1 MATVLRVDEHFSAE
15 HIGKALARLHD
26 VDGLT
31 LCLQPC
37 LDEEGQELTCPITL
51 ARIFKNAAIIHDGS
65 NHIYQFGWIQ
75 RWLTANDRSPMTN
88 CVLPHRNI
96 LQLSSLTRV
105 LRCFLGECSNR
116 RAHSWQQRLTKA
128 RSTDTGSR
136 VDLEKALLLI
146 ESYLTQAR
154 HEFAKWLQYISDL
167 ADEAIA
173 LRENLSRC
181 RRSEAQAVSR
191 VCLDS
196 AFGAA
201 ARSLQLQ
208 ETSESVI
215 KSICSKFQAQRHLRE
230 MRHWAKFQQVPGTKT
245 SDAAMACIRGCAHT
259 FLAKSIVSRYIAARN
274 RDKVSAQLLKAVRN
288 DLGPI
293 VIDTLLQR
301 RAFPDVVGE
310 DCFTPAL
317 LACVTGRVEV
327 ARLLLGA
334 RADIDKPD
342 ETGATLLFMA
352 CQYGHTEAVQFLCGA
367 RADFDKPKNNGWTSL
382 HLAAHQGHAEI
393 AQLLCHTRAD
403 IDKPNKQM
411 SATPLLIASQFGCA
425 EVAQVLCRARA
436 DVDKSTDDGET
447 PLLIASQRGHAVV
460 AQFLCRARADIGKC
474 KSDGVGPLFMAS
486 QAGHAE
492 VAQLLC
498 RSGADIDKHRSAGST
513 PLDIVGMAEVA
524 QILCQVRADIDN
536 HEELAL
542 LRVARADIDKPSNY
556 GGLYDMVATPLDAAS
571 CLGHAEIVQLLC
583 RARADID
590 KRSTDGSTAL
600 HTASHFGHAEIVQLL
615 CGARADIDKR
625 KTDGVT
631 RFFIAFHAGH
641 QDVAD
646 LLFQARADQRDQP
659 ANDIA
664 TAFVI
669 ASQNRHVEVAE
680 LLHQAGADVRDITK
694 TP

>member
-31 LCLQPC
+31 LCLQPR

-51 ARIFKNAAIIHDGS
+51 ARIFKNAAIIQDGS

-88 CVLPHRNI
+88 CVLPHQNI
-96 LQLSSLTRV
+96 LRLSSLTGV
-105 LRCFLGECSNR
+105 LQCFLGDCSNR
-116 RAHSWQQRLTKA
+116 RAHSWQQRITKA
-128 RSTDTGSR
+128 RSTDRGSCE
-136 VDLEKALLLI
+136 DLEKALLLI
-146 ESYLTQAR
+146 ESYLTPAR
-154 HEFAKWLQYISDL
+154 HELAKWLQYISDL

-181 RRSEAQAVSR
+181 HRREAQAVSR

-208 ETSESVI
+208 ETNASVI
-215 KSICSKFQAQRHLRE
+215 KSIYSKFQAQRHLQE
-230 MRHWAKFQQVPGTKT
+230 MRASH
-245 SDAAMACIRGCAHT
+245 AAVACIQGCAHT
-259 FLAKSIVSRYIAARN
+259 FLAKFVVSSYIAARN

-288 DLGPI
+288 DLGLI
-293 VIDTLLQR
+293 VINTLLQR

-317 LACVTGRVEV
+317 LALANGRLEV
-327 ARLLLGA
+327 AQLLFGA
-334 RADIDKPD
+334 RADIDKAD
-342 ETGATLLFMA
+342 KKGSTLLLVA
-352 CQYGHTEAVQFLCGA
+352 SEEGHAECVQIICGA
-367 RADFDKPKNNGWTSL
+367 RADIDKSNNNGDTPL
-382 HLAAHQGHAEI
+382 HLASQQGHAEV

-411 SATPLLIASQFGCA
+411 SATPLLMASQFGYA

-436 DVDKSTDDGET
+436 DIDKSTDNGGT
-447 PLLIASQRGHAVV
+447 PLLMASERGHAEV
-460 AQFLCRARADIGKC
+460 AQFLCRARADIDKC
-474 KSDGVGPLFMAS
+474 GIDGVAPLFMAS
-486 QAGHAE
+486 QSGHAE

-498 RSGADIDKHRSAGST
+498 GSGADIDKHRSDGVT
-513 PLDIVGMAEVA
+513 PLG
-524 QILCQVRADIDN
+524 
-536 HEELAL
+536 
-542 LRVARADIDKPSNY
+542 P
-556 GGLYDMVATPLDAAS
+556 YDRLATPLDAAS
-571 CLGHAEIVQLLC
+571 CLGHEEIVQLLC

-590 KRSTDGSTAL
+590 KRSADGSTAL
-600 HTASHFGHAEIVQLL
+600 HTASDYGHAEIVQLL
-615 CGARADIDKR
+615 CGARAAIDKR

-631 RFFIAFHAGH
+631 PLLMASLTGHA
-641 QDVAD
+641 DVAQ
-646 LLFQARADQRDQP
+646 LLCGARADIDKP

-664 TAFVI
+664 TPFVI
-669 ASQNRHVEVAE
+669 ASQNGHVEVAE

>member
-31 LCLQPC
+31 LCLQPR

-51 ARIFKNAAIIHDGS
+51 ARIFKNAAIIQDGS

-128 RSTDTGSR
+128 RSTDRGSCE
-136 VDLEKALLLI
+136 DLEKALLLI
-146 ESYLTQAR
+146 ESYLTQTR
-154 HEFAKWLQYISDL
+154 HELAKWLQYISDL

-173 LRENLSRC
+173 LREDLSRC
-181 RRSEAQAVSR
+181 RRREAQAVSR

-230 MRHWAKFQQVPGTKT
+230 MRHWARFQQVPGTKT

-259 FLAKSIVSRYIAARN
+259 FLAKSAVSRYIAARN

-310 DCFTPAL
+310 DCFRPVSLAL
-317 LACVTGRVEV
+317 ANGRVEV

-334 RADIDKPD
+334 TADIDKPD
-342 ETGATLLFMA
+342 ETGETLLFTA
-352 CQYGHTEAVQFLCGA
+352 CSYGHTEVVQCLCGA
-367 RADFDKPKNNGWTSL
+367 RADIDKHNNNGWTSL
-382 HLAAHQGHAEI
+382 HLASQQGHAEI

-403 IDKPNKQM
+403 IDKPINKPL
-411 SATPLLIASQFGCA
+411 SAEPLSFGA
-425 EVAQVLCRARA
+425 LVLCRASA
-436 DVDKSTDDGET
+436 DIDKSTDNGVT
-447 PLLIASQRGHAVV
+447 PLLMASERGHAVV
-460 AQFLCRARADIGKC
+460 AQFLCRARADIDKC
-474 KSDGVGPLFMAS
+474 RSDGVGPLFMAS
-486 QAGHAE
+486 QSGHAE
-492 VAQLLC
+492 IVQLLC
-498 RSGADIDKHRSAGST
+498 ESGADIDKHRSAGST
-513 PLDIVGMAEVA
+513 PLVIVGMAEVA
-524 QILCQVRADIDN
+524 QILRQVRGDIDK
-536 HEELAL
+536 HVEVAL
-542 LRVARADIDKPSNY
+542 LGGWIADIDKPGNY
-556 GGLYDMVATPLDAAS
+556 CGPYDRLATPLDAAS

-600 HTASHFGHAEIVQLL
+600 HTASRFGHSEIVQLL
-615 CGARADIDKR
+615 CGASADIDKR
-625 KTDGVT
+625 NTDGVT
-631 RFFIAFHAGH
+631 PFLMAFHAGH
-641 QDVAD
+641 QYVAD
-646 LLFQARADQRDQP
+646 LLFQARADPRDQP
-659 ANDIA
+659 S
-664 TAFVI
+664 VI
-669 ASQNRHVEVAE
+669 ALQNRHVEVAE
-680 LLHQAGADVRDITK
+680 LLHQAGADVSDITK